1 MPVAGIIWLVAVV
14 AFIILEAS
22 TYQMVC
28 VWFIVGSIGGM
39 IASMLGAG
47 FWVQMSVFLVISIAL
62 LILMRPM
69 AMKRLNSHKVKTN
82 ADSLIGKKVLIT
94 ETVDNTKA
102 TGQGKVDGTV
112 WTVRTEEDKIIEEGA
127 VAEIKRIEGV
137 KLIVE

>member
-1 MPVAGIIWLVAVV
+1 MPIAGIIWLAAVI

-47 FWVQMSVFLVISIAL
+47 FWVQMTVFLAVSIVL
-62 LILMRPM
+62 LILMRPL

-102 TGQGKVDGTV
+102 TGQGKIDGAV
-112 WTVRTEEDKIIEEGA
+112 WTVRSSDGSVIEEGE

>member
-1 MPVAGIIWLVAVV
+1 MPIAGIIWLVAVI

-47 FWVQMSVFLVISIAL
+47 FWVQMTVFLVVSIVL
-62 LILMRPM
+62 LVLMRPL

-102 TGQGKVDGTV
+102 TGQGKIDGSV
-112 WTVRTEEDKIIEEGA
+112 WTVRSVDGSVIEEGT
-127 VAEIKRIEGV
+127 VAEIKKIEGV

>member
-1 MPVAGIIWLVAVV
+1 MQIVGLIWLAAVV
-14 AFIILEAS
+14 AFIVLEAS

-39 IASMLGAG
+39 IASLLGAG
-47 FWVQMSVFLVISIAL
+47 FWVQMTIFLVVSIVL
-62 LILMRPM
+62 LILMRPV
-69 AMKRLNSHKVKTN
+69 AVKRLNSHKVKTN

-102 TGQGKVDGTV
+102 SGQGKIDGAV
-112 WTVRTEEDKIIEEGA
+112 WTVRSDDGSVIDEGA
-127 VAEIKRIEGV
+127 VAQIKRIEGV

>member
-102 TGQGKVDGTV
+102 TGQGKVDGTI

>member
-39 IASMLGAG
+39 IARMLGAG

>member
-1 MPVAGIIWLVAVV
+1 MPISGIIWLAAVI

-47 FWVQMSVFLVISIAL
+47 FWVQMTVFLVVSIVL
-62 LILMRPM
+62 LILMRPL

-102 TGQGKVDGTV
+102 TGQGKIDGAV
-112 WTVRTEEDKIIEEGA
+112 WTVRSSDGSVIEEGE
-127 VAEIKRIEGV
+127 VAEIKKIEGV

>member
-102 TGQGKVDGTV
+102 TGQGKVDGTI
-112 WTVRTEEDKIIEEGA
+112 WTIRAEGDKIIEEGA

>member
-102 TGQGKVDGTV
+102 TGQGKVDGTI
-112 WTVRTEEDKIIEEGA
+112 WTIRAEEDKIIEEGA

>member
-1 MPVAGIIWLVAVV
+1 MPIAGIIWLVAVI

-47 FWVQMSVFLVISIAL
+47 FWVQMTVFLVVSIVL
-62 LILMRPM
+62 LILMRPL

-102 TGQGKVDGTV
+102 TGQGKIDGAV
-112 WTVRTEEDKIIEEGA
+112 WTVRSSDGSVIEEGE
-127 VAEIKRIEGV
+127 VAEIKKIEGV
-137 KLIVE
+137 KLIVG

>member
-1 MPVAGIIWLVAVV
+1 MQTAGFIWLAAVV

-39 IASMLGAG
+39 IASLLGAG
-47 FWVQMSVFLVISIAL
+47 FWAQMTIFLAVSIVL
-62 LILMRPM
+62 LILMRPV
-69 AMKRLNSHKVKTN
+69 AVKRLNSHKVKTN
-82 ADSLIGKKVLIT
+82 ADSLIGRKIMIT
-94 ETVDNTKA
+94 EAVDNTKA
-102 TGQGKVDGTV
+102 AGQGKIDGAV
-112 WTVRTEEDKIIEEGA
+112 WTVRSADGSILEEGT

>member
-1 MPVAGIIWLVAVV
+1 MQTAGLIWLAAVV

-39 IASMLGAG
+39 IASLLGAG
-47 FWVQMSVFLVISIAL
+47 FWIQMTVFLVISIAL
-62 LILMRPM
+62 LILMRPI
-69 AMKRLNSHKVKTN
+69 ALKRLNSHKVKTN

-94 ETVDNTKA
+94 ETVDNAKA
-102 TGQGKVDGTV
+102 TGQGKVDGAQ
-112 WTVRTEEDKIIEEGA
+112 WTVRAAGNSVIEEGTI
-127 VAEIKRIEGV
+127 AEIKRIEGV